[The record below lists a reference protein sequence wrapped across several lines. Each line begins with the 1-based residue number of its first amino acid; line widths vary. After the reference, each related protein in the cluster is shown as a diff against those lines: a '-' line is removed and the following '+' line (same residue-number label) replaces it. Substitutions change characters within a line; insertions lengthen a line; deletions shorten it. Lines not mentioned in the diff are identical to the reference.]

1 MRCLARFGAH
11 ARPRRLLCTSAAS
24 DAAPPS
30 RGRGGRGASS
40 PSSSSGVPSSP
51 RSASD
56 EQGAAALTAAA
67 ETHGVAR
74 LTLQKGKARLF
85 WSGNP
90 VVYGGAVAEVKA
102 ARGQQPPRTGDVCV
116 VTDHTGSAFGWGTFN
131 GSSMYRCRLL
141 ATAGELAAK
150 PELAALDVDAVIR
163 MRVAAAAARR
173 RRLQLPAAG
182 VTDTY
187 RLINS
192 EGDRLSGLTAD
203 VFGGEFIVAVSSAAW
218 LEQRRGVVAAA
229 LLQTTGCKALL
240 WRPSLD
246 LLRLEGLEAPVPAQ
260 LFTADGAPPTELA
273 PSWAAAEA
281 EEGAVSADA
290 AQADGAAGGAGVLP
304 ERVTVVENGVR
315 FNVALKS
322 GQKTG
327 FYCDQR
333 DNRARIRAA
342 AAGARVL
349 DLCCYSGGFAI
360 AAALGGAASVTGVDS
375 SAAAVA
381 LARDNAALNGVPASV
396 CDFVQADVL
405 DFLRDKLAS
414 GAAGTYDIIILD
426 PPKLAPNR
434 AALPKAAGRYRRL
447 NEAAARLVTDG
458 GLLLSC
464 SCSGAM
470 TQSGEFPGLVADA
483 AAAAGRSAALLG
495 VSGAAQCHVRAA
507 GCPESNYLTA
517 VMLGIN

>member
-1 MRCLARFGAH
+1 MRCLARFGAP
-11 ARPRRLLCTSAAS
+11 ARTRRLLCTSAAS
-24 DAAPPS
+24 EAAPPS
-30 RGRGGRGASS
+30 RGRGGGRGASS
-40 PSSSSGVPSSP
+40 PSSGSGVPSSP

-56 EQGAAALTAAA
+56 EQGTAVLTAAA
-67 ETHGVAR
+67 ETLGVAR
-74 LTLQKGKARLF
+74 LILQKGKARLF

-102 ARGQQPPRTGDVCV
+102 GRGRQPPRTGDVCV

-131 GSSMYRCRLL
+131 ETSMYRCRLL
-141 ATAGELAAK
+141 ASAGELAAK
-150 PELAALDVDAVIR
+150 PELVALDVEAAVRI
-163 MRVAAAAARR
+163 RVAAAAALR

-182 VTDTY
+182 VTDMY

-203 VFGGEFIVAVSSAAW
+203 VFEEFVIVVCSAAW
-218 LEQRRGVVAAA
+218 LEQRRGAVAAA
-229 LLQTTGCKALL
+229 LLQATGCKALL

-246 LLRLEGLEAPVPAQ
+246 LLRLEGLEAPAPAQ
-260 LFTADGAPPTELA
+260 LFTADGAPPAELA
-273 PSWAAAEA
+273 PAWAAAEA
-281 EEGAVSADA
+281 DEGAGSADA
-290 AQADGAAGGAGVLP
+290 AHAEGAVGAGALP

-315 FNVALKS
+315 FTVALKT

-360 AAALGGAASVTGVDS
+360 SAALGGAASVTGVDS

-381 LARDNAALNGVPASV
+381 LARENAALNGVPASV
-396 CDFVQADVL
+396 CDFVVADVL
-405 DFLRDKLAS
+405 DYMHDQLAS
-414 GAAGTYDIIILD
+414 GAAGTYDIVILD

-434 AALPKAAGRYRRL
+434 AALAKAAGRYRRL
-447 NEAAARLVTDG
+447 NEAAARLVSSG

-495 VSGAAQCHVRAA
+495 VFGAAQCHVRAA

-517 VMLGIN
+517 VMLGIC

>member
-1 MRCLARFGAH
+1 M
-11 ARPRRLLCTSAAS
+11 
-24 DAAPPS
+24 
-30 RGRGGRGASS
+30 
-40 PSSSSGVPSSP
+40 
-51 RSASD
+51 
-56 EQGAAALTAAA
+56 
-67 ETHGVAR
+67 AR

-102 ARGQQPPRTGDVCV
+102 ARGRQPPRTGDVCV

-131 GSSMYRCRLL
+131 DSSMYRCRLL

-150 PELAALDVDAVIR
+150 PELAAMDVDVAIR
-163 MRVAAAAARR
+163 MRVVAAAALR

-203 VFGGEFIVAVSSAAW
+203 VFGDFVVAVSSAAW
-218 LEQRRGVVAAA
+218 LEQRRAVVAAA
-229 LLQTTGCKALL
+229 LLQATGCKALL

-246 LLRLEGLEAPVPAQ
+246 LLRLEGMEAPAPAQ

-273 PSWAAAEA
+273 PAWAAAEA
-281 EEGAVSADA
+281 DDTAGSADA
-290 AQADGAAGGAGVLP
+290 PQAGLP
-304 ERVTVVENGVR
+304 ERVTVVESGVR

-375 SAAAVA
+375 SASAVA
-381 LARDNAALNGVPASV
+381 LARENAALNGVSASV
-396 CDFVQADVL
+396 CDFVVADVL
-405 DFLRDKLAS
+405 DFLQDKLAS
-414 GAAGTYDIIILD
+414 GAAGLYDIIILD

-434 AALPKAAGRYRRL
+434 AALPKASGRYRRL
-447 NEAAARLVTDG
+447 NEAAARLVAPG

-507 GCPESNYLTA
+507 GYPESNYLTA
-517 VMLGIN
+517 VMLGIS